1 MSEPFTLLHNPRC
14 STSRKALELLESRD
28 IQPRIVEYL
37 KDPLDETEIR
47 DLLKK
52 LSAGPRDL
60 VRKKEP
66 LFKELGLEAANDNAL
81 IRAMAA
87 HPVLIER
94 PVLIRGKRAAI
105 GRPLSQI
112 EELL

>member
-1 MSEPFTLLHNPRC
+1 MSDRYTLLHNPRC
-14 STSRKALELLESRD
+14 STSRKALELLEAHG
-28 IQPRIVEYL
+28 IHPQIVEYL
-37 KDPLDETEIR
+37 KDPLGESEIR
-47 DLLKK
+47 GLLKK
-52 LSAGPRDL
+52 LKTSPGEL

-66 LFKELGLEAANDNAL
+66 LFKELGLETADDDAL

-94 PVLIRGKRAAI
+94 PVLIRGSQAAI
-105 GRPLSQI
+105 GRPLAQI